1 MYTNR
6 LHIAH
11 SARKHGVS
19 DADMHHAAKHFVV
32 EMYHHDGET
41 GALLHL
47 IQGPA
52 VNGLMLELV
61 IVDPLDPQEAT
72 IIHAMRARK
81 KFAIRAEEQKG

>member
-1 MYTNR
+1 MYTNK

-19 DADMHHAAKHFVV
+19 DEDMHHATRNFVV
-32 EMYHHDGET
+32 EIYHHDEET

-52 VNGLMLELV
+52 LNGAMLELV
-61 IVDPLDPQEAT
+61 IVDPLDPEEAT
-72 IIHAMRARK
+72 IIHAMPARR
-81 KFAIRAEEQKG
+81 KFAIRPEMR